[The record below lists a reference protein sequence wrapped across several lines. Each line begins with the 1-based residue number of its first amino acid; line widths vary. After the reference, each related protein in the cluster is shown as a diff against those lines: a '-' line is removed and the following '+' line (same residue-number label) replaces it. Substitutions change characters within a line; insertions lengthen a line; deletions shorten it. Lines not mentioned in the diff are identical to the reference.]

1 MVENFNKKLEKYFK
15 KRKNISIP
23 ADKGFTRAS
32 VAVILNSIDSELY
45 LFFIRRTENPG
56 DSYSGHVA
64 FPGGKMNAG
73 DSSAVDTAL
82 RETNEEIG
90 VNLNEDSTYLGRLD
104 DLKPLNPNGP
114 KYIVSPFV
122 FILNK
127 EITIN
132 INKDEVERYMWIS
145 FAHLSDINNLRIRHK
160 ERDGEII
167 EDYVYRYQKY
177 LIWGMTGRIV
187 NSFIKEVS
195 VII

>member
-1 MVENFNKKLEKYFK
+1 M
-15 KRKNISIP
+15 
-23 ADKGFTRAS
+23 
-32 VAVILNSIDSELY
+32 
-45 LFFIRRTENPG
+45 
-56 DSYSGHVA
+56 
-64 FPGGKMNAG
+64 
-73 DSSAVDTAL
+73 
-82 RETNEEIG
+82 
-90 VNLNEDSTYLGRLD
+90 
-104 DLKPLNPNGP
+104 
-114 KYIVSPFV
+114 
-122 FILNK
+122 NK

-187 NSFIKEVS
+187 NSFLKEVS